1 MEQEDIII
9 ASPDE
14 ILVIDVDG
22 SAPIK
27 PRRAVSPVL
36 SEEEKAFADA
46 INRYQCDHRRAQLT
60 WQEIFE
66 IVRSLGYRK
75 VEQPA
80 APPESNGSPQAPAR
94 PDAAGNETPS

>member
-1 MEQEDIII
+1 MEQENILI

-22 SAPIK
+22 SAPIE
-27 PRRAVSPVL
+27 PRPVVSPVL
-36 SEEEKAFADA
+36 NEEEKAFADA

-66 IVRSLGYRK
+66 IVNSLGYRK

-80 APPESNGSPQAPAR
+80 APSETNGTTQLPAP
-94 PDAAGNETPS
+94 PDAAANETQP